1 MRTPY
6 VGWIFLLG
14 CFCFPAFSERGAG
27 GGQPGVAANR
37 TITLDVRVSDKSG
50 QPILGLQQEDFTLLD
65 NKQPQK
71 IVSFQVAEAATA
83 TGEAPAEVILLVD
96 EVNASFRTV
105 AIEREQIQNFLKQNG
120 GKLSRPVLIVFFSDK
135 ETTMSDAASRDG
147 NSLSAGLDQNR
158 NGLRTSGRSQG
169 FYGAMD
175 RLQLSLRTLGQLA
188 DHEATRPGRK
198 LVVWISPGWA
208 LLSGPNMDLSR
219 KNQEQIFRSI
229 VTLSDQ
235 LRRAHITLYNVD
247 PLGLAD
253 AGGLRTSYYKEFL
266 KGVRTPNQAQFG
278 NVGLQVLASQ
288 SGGLVLNSSN
298 SLTDEIAKC
307 VADVN
312 AYYVLSFEGLP
323 GDGPDDYHTL
333 EIKVDR
339 PGVTARTRA
348 GYYAQP

>member
-1 MRTPY
+1 MRTPH
-6 VGWIFLLG
+6 VGSIYLL
-14 CFCFPAFSERGAG
+14 CFFCFPLCSQLGGGA
-27 GGQPGVAANR
+27 GQPGISANR
-37 TITLDVRVSDKSG
+37 TITLDVTVSDKSG
-50 QPILGLQQEDFTLLD
+50 QPIPGLQQQDFTLLD
-65 NKQPQK
+65 NKQPRK
-71 IVSFQVAEAATA
+71 ILSFQAAEPAAAT
-83 TGEAPAEVILLVD
+83 GDAPVEVILLVD

-105 AIEREQIQNFLKQNG
+105 AIEREQIQKFLKQNG
-120 GKLSRPVLIVFFSDK
+120 GKLSQPVSIVFFSDK

-147 NSLSAGLDQNR
+147 NDLSAGLDQNR
-158 NGLRTSGRSQG
+158 NGLRTSVRSQG

-175 RLQLSLRTLGQLA
+175 RLQLSLRTLGELA

-298 SLTDEIAKC
+298 SLTDEIARC
-307 VADVN
+307 VADAN
-312 AYYVLSFEGLP
+312 AFYVLSFEGLP
-323 GDGPDDYHTL
+323 GDGPDDYHAL
-333 EIKVDR
+333 EIKIDR
-339 PGVTARTRA
+339 PGVVARTRA